1 MDKETLSQYGW
12 VVICV
17 LVLAVMIAMATPFG
31 QSIEKAITDTVTT
44 LDTSADQALSKAFV
58 TTPAA

>member
-17 LVLAVMIAMATPFG
+17 IVLAIMITLATPFG
-31 QSIEKAITDTVTT
+31 NEIKEAVVAAVQKLMDTASSALDGIDTT
-44 LDTSADQALSKAFV
+44 
-58 TTPAA
+58 TTTF

>member
-31 QSIEKAITDTVTT
+31 NSIKEAINGTVTT
-44 LDTSADQALSKAFV
+44 LDTNADQALSDAFG
-58 TTPAA
+58 A

>member
-17 LVLAVMIAMATPFG
+17 IVLAIMITLATPFG
-31 QSIEKAITDTVTT
+31 NEIKEAVVDAVEKLMDTASSALNGITAE
-44 LDTSADQALSKAFV
+44 TSF
-58 TTPAA
+58 

>member
-31 QSIEKAITDTVTT
+31 NSIKEAITGTVTT
-44 LDTSADQALSKAFV
+44 LDTNADQAISKAFG